1 VRERA
6 GLDGPRASPLKATV
20 DDGRGARH
28 PAPVTYPKIL
38 SVSPLALLLASCG
51 GSGAPSGGKTPVVR
65 SASSAPVRTTV
76 PRPAPVGKPIA
87 QVQMI
92 PGLEGVIG
100 SDALQLGRVFGTPRI
115 DVIEDDARKMQWSG
129 TACILDVYLYPP
141 ANGGKPTATYV
152 DARRGDGRDVDR
164 AACVAALRK
173 AP

>member
-1 VRERA
+1 LTGQGVQ
-6 GLDGPRASPLKATV
+6 GIPRGVTLRSLTLV
-20 DDGRGARH
+20 
-28 PAPVTYPKIL
+28 PAL
-38 SVSPLALLLASCG
+38 SLLLTACG
-51 GSGAPSGGKTPVVR
+51 GGVIPSGGKTPVVR
-65 SASSAPVRTTV
+65 SASQAPVRTTV
-76 PRPAPVGKPIA
+76 PRPAPVGKPTA

-100 SDALQLGRVFGTPRI
+100 SDALQLGRTFGTPRL
-115 DVIEDDARKMQWSG
+115 DVVEDDARKMQWSG

-173 AP
+173 GQ

>member
-1 VRERA
+1 MRQNAWPVRRIAPPAVDPAVQA
-6 GLDGPRASPLKATV
+6 GHPRAVTFRAAAIPL
-20 DDGRGARH
+20 
-28 PAPVTYPKIL
+28 
-38 SVSPLALLLASCG
+38 LALLLASCG
-51 GSGAPSGGKTPVVR
+51 GGGVPSGGKTPVVR
-65 SASSAPVRTTV
+65 SAPASPVRTTV
-76 PRPAPVGKPIA
+76 PRPAPLGKPVA

-100 SDALQLGRVFGTPRI
+100 SDALQLGRTFGTPRL

-141 ANGGKPTATYV
+141 AGGGKPTATYV

-173 AP
+173 VP